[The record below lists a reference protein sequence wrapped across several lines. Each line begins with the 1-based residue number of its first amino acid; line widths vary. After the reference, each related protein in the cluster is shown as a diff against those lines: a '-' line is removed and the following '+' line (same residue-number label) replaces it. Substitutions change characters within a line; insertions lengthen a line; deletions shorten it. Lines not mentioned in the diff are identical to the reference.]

1 MGSREKFVR
10 SWFIRPHCSIQGD
23 VLTIG
28 SFDRVLSGKTYNRA
42 VRVNKLV
49 HEQMHRLLLNQ
60 MEDSTQHTRKSNDF
74 YENTTQ
80 VSHKD
85 FIECNFFEQFNNAVS
100 GYKLCVEVSSDLAKF
115 WLTYLTMINLLLNT
129 WYVTSTGDYWSALGI
144 LPDRLLHAIIITML
158 DT

>member
-100 GYKLCVEVSSDLAKF
+100 GYKLCVEVSSDLANF
-115 WLTYLTMINLLLNT
+115 
-129 WYVTSTGDYWSALGI
+129 G
-144 LPDRLLHAIIITML
+144 
-158 DT
+158 